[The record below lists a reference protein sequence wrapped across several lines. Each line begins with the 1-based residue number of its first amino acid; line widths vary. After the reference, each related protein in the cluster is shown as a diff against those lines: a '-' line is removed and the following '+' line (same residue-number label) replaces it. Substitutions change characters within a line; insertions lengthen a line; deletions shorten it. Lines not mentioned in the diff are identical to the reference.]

1 MSKTH
6 PKTTFLKDYQPFP
19 FQIETINLHCTLHED
34 HALVTSTLVIGRKAD
49 GENALRLDGCD
60 LELIHLAI
68 DGQTLAP
75 SDYELDAESL
85 VIPSPPPAFTLR
97 VTTKIRPQDNTSLE
111 GLYRSNG
118 MFCTQ
123 CESEGFR
130 KITFF
135 PDRPDVLT
143 RFTTTIEADRKRY
156 PVLLANG
163 NLIDSATLTNGRHS
177 ATWQDPFPKP
187 CYLFAMVAGD
197 LTALR
202 DQFVTRSGRNVAL
215 EIYTEHH
222 NGGKCGHA
230 MRSLQAAMA
239 WDERRFGLEYDLD
252 QYMIVAVDDFN
263 AGAMENK
270 GLNIFNSKF
279 ILAKPETA
287 TDQDYNGIE
296 SVVAHEYFHNW
307 TGNRVTCRDWFQL
320 SLKEGLTVFR
330 DQEFS
335 SDTNSRAV
343 HRIHDVT
350 TLRNHQFPE
359 DAGPM
364 AHPVRPESYI
374 EINNFYTLTVYEKGA
389 EVIRMLHTI
398 LGEERF
404 QRGMAIYLGRHDG
417 GAATTDDFVLAME
430 ETLLEGADPDSPH
443 DLGQFRRWYSQPGT
457 PELIVTTEYDQAS
470 KSFRV
475 TIRQQVSPRA
485 GEQAAMLH
493 IPVVIGLLGADGRDL
508 PLREDGDDKDLTSK
522 IVSDCRVPQMRER
535 GLRTIAS
542 LCEQASD
549 KADAAS
555 CNHLPKI
562 LHVREAEQTYT
573 FTGIEQRP
581 VPSLLRG
588 FSAPV
593 RLHYEYSDD
602 ELRFLLLHD
611 SDPFNRWEAG
621 QRLFIKTILGFVEDV
636 RAGRPLIFAASFEEF
651 VQGVLAPG
659 FHEDKSFV
667 AQILT
672 FPGEEYL
679 AELVSEIDV
688 DAIHEAREFLRRE
701 LGRRLREQWR
711 ATYEA
716 NRTPAPYRY
725 DPKLAGQR
733 RLKNLSLNYLLAAP
747 TADSIS
753 LGLRQF
759 HEADNMSDEIAA
771 LGILVHAG
779 CAEADAILAA
789 FYTKWQDEAL
799 VLDKWFG
806 LQATAPLAGTLS
818 KVKSLMHHEAFNI
831 KNPNKVRALIGAF
844 ASNPVSFHDKSGA
857 GYEFLTD
864 QVLTIDAFNPHIA
877 ARMAGKF
884 AQWRRHLPCR
894 QELIRVQLQRIM
906 TQAGLSKG
914 VFEVVSRTLS

>member
-1 MSKTH
+1 MSETQ
-6 PKTTFLKDYQPFP
+6 PKTIFLKDYQPFP
-19 FQIETINLHCTLHED
+19 FQIESIALHCTLHED
-34 HALVTSTLVIGRKAD
+34 HALINSTLAIRKREE
-49 GENALRLDGCD
+49 GEHALRLDGHD
-60 LELIHLAI
+60 LELVQIAL
-68 DGQTLAP
+68 DGRTLTP
-75 SDYELDAESL
+75 GEYELDAESL
-85 VIPSPPPAFTLR
+85 VIQSSRPAFTVRLI
-97 VTTKIRPQDNTSLE
+97 TKIRPQDNTSLE

-143 RFTTTIEADRKRY
+143 RFTTSIEANLGRY

-163 NLIDSATLTNGRHS
+163 NLIDSARLANGRHS

-197 LTALR
+197 LAVLS
-202 DQFVTRSGRNVAL
+202 DQFVTRSGRTVRL

-222 NGGKCGHA
+222 NGDKCGHA
-230 MRSLQAAMA
+230 MRSLQKAMA
-239 WDERRFGLEYDLD
+239 WDEKRFGLEYDLD

-343 HRIHDVT
+343 HRINDVT
-350 TLRNHQFPE
+350 MLRNYQFPE

-404 QRGMAIYLGRHDG
+404 QRGMAIYLGQHDG

-430 ETLLEGADPDSPH
+430 EALSESADPDSPR
-443 DLGQFRRWYSQPGT
+443 DLSQFRRWYSQPGT
-457 PELIVTTEYDQAS
+457 PELIVTTEYDQTA
-470 KSFRV
+470 KKFRL
-475 TIRQQVSPRA
+475 TLRQQESPRA

-493 IPVVIGLLGADGRDL
+493 IPVVIGLLGGDGREL
-508 PLREDGDDKDLTSK
+508 PLREDGDDGPARTSK
-522 IVSDCRVPQMRER
+522 C
-535 GLRTIAS
+535 
-542 LCEQASD
+542 
-549 KADAAS
+549 
-555 CNHLPKI
+555 
-562 LHVREAEQTYT
+562 LHIREAEQSYT
-573 FTGIEQRP
+573 FTGIEHRP

-611 SDPFNRWEAG
+611 SDSFNRWEAG
-621 QRLFIKTILGFVEDV
+621 QRLFNKTILGFVDDV
-636 RAGRPLIFAASFEEF
+636 RTGRPLILGQTIADF
-651 VQGVLAPG
+651 VQGVLTPG

-672 FPGEEYL
+672 LPGEDYL
-679 AELVSEIDV
+679 AELVTEIDI

-701 LGRRLREQWR
+701 LGWRLRERWL
-711 ATYEA
+711 ATYAA
-716 NRTPAPYRY
+716 NQTPPPYRY
-725 DPKLAGQR
+725 DPMLAGQR
-733 RLKNLSLNYLLAAP
+733 RLKNLSLNYLLATP
-747 TADSIS
+747 PPESIS

-771 LGILVHAG
+771 LGALVHAG
-779 CAEADAILAA
+779 CLEANAVLAA
-789 FYTKWQDEAL
+789 FYEKWQDDAL

-806 LQATAPLAGTLS
+806 LQATAPLPGTLV
-818 KVKSLMHHEAFNI
+818 KVKALMNHDAFNI

-844 ASNPVSFHDKSGA
+844 ASNPVCFHDKSGA

-864 QVLTIDAFNPHIA
+864 QILAIDAFNPHIA
-877 ARMAGKF
+877 ARLAGKF
-884 AQWRRHLPCR
+884 AQWRRHLPSR
-894 QELIRVQLQRIM
+894 QELIQAQLQRIM
-906 TQAGLSKG
+906 AQAGLSKG